1 MTQRILMITEEPNKE
16 AAQLPC
22 REDLFNLKLNPFS
35 QFFGRILFGSEK
47 CFRACFNDK
56 LVMWKHARGS
66 KLLQDDRGKRCI
78 QNYIKNHAN
87 EIELIV
93 TFGIPAAG
101 TVLPKEKAD
110 IKEMSVVFQNGLR
123 QLCNICNRPHFNR
136 VTIPVAALPHTSGRA
151 QSFWME
157 YPCVW
162 SKLVEEIQEKA
173 CKICRDSNN
182 CCCSSCK

>member
-1 MTQRILMITEEPNKE
+1 MTQRILMITEKPNKK
-16 AAQLPC
+16 ADQLPC
-22 REDLFNLKLNPFS
+22 REDLFDLEKNPFS

-47 CFRACFNDK
+47 CFRAYFNDK
-56 LVMWKHARGS
+56 LVMWKHARKS
-66 KLLQDDRGKRCI
+66 YLQDDCGRICI

-87 EIELIV
+87 KIELIV
-93 TFGIPAAG
+93 TFGIPAARKI
-101 TVLPKEKAD
+101 LSNKNANIERMSD
-110 IKEMSVVFQNGLR
+110 IFEDGL
-123 QLCNICNRPHFNR
+123 QPLCDVYCNKSLFNT
-136 VTIPVAALPHTSGRA
+136 VTIPVAALPHTSGEA
-151 QSFWME
+151 QQFWKN